1 MPPVVLRRVHASFSG
16 QESAPISMQVQDMV
30 QRAGCEF
37 TAIHFAQTAD
47 WFEIWSKKAK
57 EAKVV
62 IIFYSDIYRGR
73 FTVALKREAEL
84 IIELE
89 GQGRI
94 KAFVFDPTKA
104 SASDILVNLQDDAE
118 FMGDWPAFKRFVA
131 NTTPVDVGGGAGNAA
146 SNMSLGNMSL
156 GGGGSGSGGGAS
168 FPTSPSSQDAVSCVQ
183 TVPCCAVQEIVL
195 YGRWEGRGMIRALN
209 FWGWLSINHSK

>member
-1 MPPVVLRRVHASFSG
+1 MAPVVLRRVHASFSG

-104 SASDILVNLQDDAE
+104 SASDILVNLQDDAG
-118 FMGDWPAFKRFVA
+118 FMGDLPAFKRFVA
-131 NTTPVDVGGGAGNAA
+131 NTTPVDVD
-146 SNMSLGNMSL
+146 
-156 GGGGSGSGGGAS
+156 GGAS
-168 FPTSPSSQDAVSCVQ
+168 AKAQAQAEAKQEASHADGGASMNLVVAATEVDFSSTENPLPKSPAKKEKAAGEGVAGYTMDRRA
-183 TVPCCAVQEIVL
+183 EE
-195 YGRWEGRGMIRALN
+195 YGLQKR
-209 FWGWLSINHSK
+209 